1 MVLRCHTQKGKKE
14 TEAQKWRK
22 KKQEE
27 EIENLSNHKDTQD
40 RHGQTQ
46 TRTDRQDK
54 TGK

>member
-1 MVLRCHTQKGKKE
+1 MSYAERKKRNRS
-14 TEAQKWRK
+14 TEVEK

-27 EIENLSNHKDTQD
+27 EIENLTNHKDTQD